1 MDYISEGVPPISRS
15 MDHRTISYDLEDLN
29 QNLLEK
35 NPQRYFDAL
44 NCLSN
49 QYPVE
54 VIREILNQSIE
65 DSWFSNHV
73 LALAL
78 LVGKLINNDS
88 DRPFGCFYGS
98 ELKDGISEELGI
110 KILDKMMSLGVDL
123 WALNYY
129 DDSIITVINNGELLG
144 GRCCNDHFKAKVRE
158 YYNREEN

>member
-35 NPQRYFDAL
+35 NAQRYFDAL

-54 VIREILNQSIE
+54 VIRGILNQSIE

-78 LVGKLINNDS
+78 LVGKIPNYEQGRS
-88 DRPFGCFYGS
+88 FGYYGC

-123 WALNYY
+123 WDLNYY
-129 DDSIITVINNGELLG
+129 DNSIITTLNDSELLG

>member
-35 NPQRYFDAL
+35 NAQRYFDAL

-54 VIREILNQSIE
+54 VIRGILNQSIE
-65 DSWFSNHV
+65 ESWFSNHV

-78 LVGKLINNDS
+78 LVGKLINNDP
-88 DRPFGCFYGS
+88 DRSFGYYGC

-123 WALNYY
+123 WDLNYY
-129 DDSIITVINNGELLG
+129 DNSIITTLNDSELLG